1 MEGVEQSLENLT
13 REVAE
18 IKTRLTID
26 ETEIT
31 NVKISLGRYEEQ
43 LKQVF
48 GILTDIKDSIKTIA
62 SKIDIIEKRPGLK
75 WDKLVYTVITVGGGC
90 AVTWLLTK

>member
-1 MEGVEQSLENLT
+1 MEGVETSLENLT

-31 NVKISLGRYEEQ
+31 NVKISLGRYEEK
-43 LKQVF
+43 LSQVF

-75 WDKLVYTVITVGGGC
+75 WDKLVYTMITVVASCGI
-90 AVTWLLTK
+90 TYLITK